1 MSSILRTR
9 NSTTPKVALI
19 AVARSECGF
28 TVGRLLLEDVVVL
41 DDGVE
46 EGEAVVGVRRDIV
59 LLWDA
64 LEKLDTDGSRLV
76 FTL

>member
-19 AVARSECGF
+19 AVAISECGF

-41 DDGVE
+41 DDRVE